1 MIEAGAINLSHV
13 VAEVEAVFKE
23 YEAAL
28 VRNDLDA
35 LDKHFWHSELTVRYG
50 ATENLYGIEA
60 VRAFRHARDGNAL
73 ARRLMNTRI
82 VAFGEDLAVATTE
95 FERPGQAPGRQ
106 TQVWARLAE
115 GWRIVSAHISL
126 LEQAVKSP

>member
-1 MIEAGAINLSHV
+1 MIEVGAINLPHV
-13 VAEVEAVFKE
+13 VAEVEAVFRD

-35 LDKHFWHSELTVRYG
+35 LDNHFWHSELTLRYG

-60 VRAFRHARDGNAL
+60 VRAFRRARDGNAL
-73 ARRLMNTRI
+73 TRQLMNTRI

-95 FERPGQAPGRQ
+95 FKRPGQAPGRQ
-106 TQVWARLAE
+106 TQVWLRLAE

-126 LEQAVKSP
+126 LEPSVQAP